1 MIIELFI
8 IFNVSFIKPILKDFK
23 KPNSDIKN
31 LRPISISNSLSQFF
45 ERLILEFIPEIK
57 NTHDNQFGYKNKT
70 GCMNALFCLKETITN
85 NIENKKPCY
94 VVSFDA
100 EKAFDKLWRP
110 GLFYKLMVKFDI
122 SIVMLLKSYY
132 DVSFGIVKNGLFK
145 SERFKIDCGVKQ
157 GGTISGH
164 LYNFY
169 TNDYYV
175 ASEERNLGEKFFD
188 LFVGCIG
195 YCDDNVN
202 ISSKYIELQQMIDYN
217 GEYTYNWGI
226 KLNDEKCYIVCF
238 GSYNDNNVMFYLN
251 GKPITKKNELNF
263 LGYSFK
269 SNLDDNL
276 NFYNKFQNVRSSF
289 YSLYS
294 YGLKPNCLNPFLQSY
309 LYKMFCI
316 SKFLYGT
323 EIMSINKSTISKV
336 NTMQNI
342 LIKSMIGISKY
353 CHNSELLR
361 ALKLFDIKNLIY
373 FMKLSF
379 IKSIKNNKLSFSIL
393 NKLIENNMLY
403 NSNSKSFIK
412 DFKFICCELKV
423 DFNFLVNNIYSI
435 SRKFKEDYFQ
445 SSSTDDTAYLLILDS
460 LKNYNFSERQYY
472 LNLILKF

>member
-1 MIIELFI
+1 
-8 IFNVSFIKPILKDFK
+8 
-23 KPNSDIKN
+23 
-31 LRPISISNSLSQFF
+31 
-45 ERLILEFIPEIK
+45 
-57 NTHDNQFGYKNKT
+57 
-70 GCMNALFCLKETITN
+70 
-85 NIENKKPCY
+85 
-94 VVSFDA
+94 
-100 EKAFDKLWRP
+100 
-110 GLFYKLMVKFDI
+110 
-122 SIVMLLKSYY
+122 
-132 DVSFGIVKNGLFK
+132 
-145 SERFKIDCGVKQ
+145 
-157 GGTISGH
+157 
-164 LYNFY
+164 
-169 TNDYYV
+169 
-175 ASEERNLGEKFFD
+175 
-188 LFVGCIG
+188 
-195 YCDDNVN
+195 
-202 ISSKYIELQQMIDYN
+202 
-217 GEYTYNWGI
+217 
-226 KLNDEKCYIVCF
+226 
-238 GSYNDNNVMFYLN
+238 
-251 GKPITKKNELNF
+251 
-263 LGYSFK
+263 
-269 SNLDDNL
+269 
-276 NFYNKFQNVRSSF
+276 
-289 YSLYS
+289 
-294 YGLKPNCLNPFLQSY
+294 
-309 LYKMFCI
+309 MFCI